1 MAQVQAH
8 PWFKQGL
15 PAGAALMNATILAEA
30 SARPLALRQ
39 SPEALAALVQV
50 RVDGV
55 AATGGQQAQHHVCA
69 GFLRE
74 PYRRE

>member
-8 PWFKQGL
+8 SWFKQGL
-15 PAGAALMNATILAEA
+15 PAGASLMNATILAEA

-50 RVDGV
+50 GV
-55 AATGGQQAQHHVCA
+55 GGWVGVGGGGVEGLFVSVRQ
-69 GFLRE
+69 RE
-74 PYRRE
+74 